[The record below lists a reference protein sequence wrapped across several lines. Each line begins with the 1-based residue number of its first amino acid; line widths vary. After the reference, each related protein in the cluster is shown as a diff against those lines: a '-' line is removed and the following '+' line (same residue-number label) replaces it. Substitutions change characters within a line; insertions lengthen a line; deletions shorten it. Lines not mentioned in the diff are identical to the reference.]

1 MRWAW
6 LVILVAHGANAAK
19 HPRFEPTD
27 LEMENPG
34 ISEIDL
40 QVGPIDGQNASRMVM
55 PDFELDLGILEDVEL
70 DLDGTYAIEGGN
82 GRTFFDHQLPDN
94 LWPSVKVALGAW
106 KNSPHD
112 RAWAMGMQ
120 VGPKI
125 PIAPGAS
132 GIGVEGL
139 LLMGVKVG
147 DLHGIINLG
156 GLVDPHTGSAARP
169 TGFEAGLDLQYD
181 LVPDRW
187 AVLGELG
194 GIYYTSA
201 DAHQL
206 AATAGIQYS
215 INEQLDVSVVA
226 LVGFAAGSDPF
237 GVLFGVSPK
246 LAVW

>member
-1 MRWAW
+1 MKRA
-6 LVILVAHGANAAK
+6 LLLILIAREAHAAK

-34 ISEIDL
+34 ISEVDL
-40 QVGPIDGQNASRMVM
+40 QVGPVDGQNAWRMVM
-55 PDFELDLGILEDVEL
+55 PDFEIDLGLLDSVEL

-94 LWPSVKVALGAW
+94 LWPSVKVAIGHW
-106 KNSPHD
+106 KNSPQD
-112 RAWAMGMQ
+112 RAWAMGAQ

-125 PIAPGAS
+125 PIATNAN
-132 GIGVEGL
+132 GVGFEGL
-139 LLMGVKVG
+139 VLFGMKTGN
-147 DLHGIINLG
+147 LHAILNVG
-156 GLVDPHTGSAARP
+156 GLVDPHTGSAPRP
-169 TGFEAGLDLQYD
+169 KGVEGGLDLQYD

-187 AVLGELG
+187 AFLGELG

-206 AATAGIQYS
+206 AATGGIQYS
-215 INEQLDVSVVA
+215 VNEQLDLSVVV
-226 LVGFAAGSDPF
+226 LVGFASGSDPV
-237 GVLFGVSPK
+237 GVLFGASPK

>member
-1 MRWAW
+1 MRWVW
-6 LVILVAHGANAAK
+6 ILILIPCAAHAAK

-27 LEMENPG
+27 LEMETAG
-34 ISEIDL
+34 TSEIDI
-40 QVGPIDGQNASRMVM
+40 QVGVIDGQSASRLVV
-55 PDFELDLGILEDVEL
+55 PDFEIDLGLWKDIEI

-82 GRTFFDHQLPDN
+82 GHTFFDHQLPDN
-94 LWPSVKVALGAW
+94 LWPSVKVALGDW
-106 KNSPHD
+106 KNSPQD
-112 RAWAMGMQ
+112 RAWAMGVQ

-125 PIAPGAS
+125 PIAPGAN

-156 GLVDPHTGSAARP
+156 GLMDPHTGTAARP

-187 AVLGELG
+187 ALLGEVG

-206 AATAGIQYS
+206 AVTGGIQYS
-215 INEQLDVSVVA
+215 VSEQLDLSVVV
-226 LVGFAAGSDPF
+226 LVGFASGSDPV
-237 GVLFGVSPK
+237 GVLFGASPK